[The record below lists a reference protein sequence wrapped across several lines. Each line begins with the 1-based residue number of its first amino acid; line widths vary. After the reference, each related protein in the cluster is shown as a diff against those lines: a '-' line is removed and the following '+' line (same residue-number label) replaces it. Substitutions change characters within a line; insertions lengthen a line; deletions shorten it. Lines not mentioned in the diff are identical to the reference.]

1 MIVVLFQFALE
12 VRLDGMLDHVLEKQP
27 VFCHSLE
34 RFDQVRLESEVVS
47 DSLRDIGKE
56 LGASFVH
63 EPRLLGHVLEVH
75 GVVEEVLLE
84 REKERAE
91 FYGTLATSLKLR
103 KNYPKD
109 KENNTEGWMSER
121 KSSL

>member
-1 MIVVLFQFALE
+1 MIVVLLQFALE

-34 RFDQVRLESEVVS
+34 WFDQVRLESEVVS

-109 KENNTEGWMSER
+109 KENNTEG
-121 KSSL
+121 